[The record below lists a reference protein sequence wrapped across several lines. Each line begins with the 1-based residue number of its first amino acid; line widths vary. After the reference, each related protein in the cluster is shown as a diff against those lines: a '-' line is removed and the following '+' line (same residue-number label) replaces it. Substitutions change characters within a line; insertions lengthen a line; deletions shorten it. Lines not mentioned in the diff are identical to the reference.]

1 MQSIRFAA
9 SLLGRVK
16 MNSSR
21 AGIALVLMI
30 AVLVAQSAAAA
41 SISYGDFP
49 VPPSGITFQHVTE
62 SSGTDP
68 VPLYGPP
75 TTFVTGMDFNPMSFV
90 ASAVNGAADITDGQ
104 LNFAIKG
111 LVVSPGNGAGI
122 NGFSVTEGGD
132 YSLLG
137 TGTTATQALAGVSIH
152 ASVTEID
159 GIPVAPIPLTT
170 SNASVGFNLIAN
182 GGVLKPWSLGTSISN
197 IDGQLTTAGK
207 TFTIG
212 ATKVEV
218 VIDDSLNALSEPL
231 STAFIAKKDF
241 VTTID
246 SDISG
251 VLPEP
256 TGVCFVGMLLCGF
269 ASRRRA
275 RA

>member
-1 MQSIRFAA
+1 MVA
-9 SLLGRVK
+9 SVFGGIK
-16 MNSSR
+16 G
-21 AGIALVLMI
+21 GIALALLVGFL
-30 AVLVAQSAAAA
+30 AVRTAGAAA
-41 SISYGDFP
+41 ILYGDFP
-49 VPPSGITFQHVTE
+49 VPSTGITFQHVTE

-68 VPLYGPP
+68 VPLFGPP
-75 TTFVTGMDFNPMSFV
+75 APFVTGLDFNPMNFV
-90 ASAVNGAADITDGQ
+90 ASATNGAADITDGQ

-122 NGFSVTEGGD
+122 NGFSISEGGD

-152 ASVTEID
+152 VSVTEID
-159 GIPVAPIPLTT
+159 GVPVAPIPLPG

-182 GGVLKPWSLGTSISN
+182 PGLLQPWSLGTSITN
-197 IDGQLTTAGK
+197 IDGKLTALGK

-212 ATKVEV
+212 ATKLEV

-231 STAFIAKKDF
+231 SSAFIAKKDF
-241 VTTID
+241 VLTTD
-246 SDISG
+246 TDISG

-256 TGVCFVGMLLCGF
+256 TSAVVAGLFLCGF